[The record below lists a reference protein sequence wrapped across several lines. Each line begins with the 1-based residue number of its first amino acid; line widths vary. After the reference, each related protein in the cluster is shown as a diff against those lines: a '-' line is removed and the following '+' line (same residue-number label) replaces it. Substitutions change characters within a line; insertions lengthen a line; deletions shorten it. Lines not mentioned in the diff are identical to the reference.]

1 MAQLPPPNPPKQSRS
16 HRTLER
22 LVGASLE
29 ILEREG
35 PEGLTVQAI
44 VSRAGSSVGSFYAR
58 FGGKEELLRYLGE
71 RVWRESAQRWD
82 RALASR
88 DWTGLSL
95 SELAEGAV
103 RLLGEAGRSRAVYL
117 RALER
122 GPGNR
127 DDAYR
132 AFQAHV
138 MEGVAG
144 LLLARSGQMDHPSPE
159 VAVRLGL
166 RAVAAILEE
175 GPGAEE
181 AIPLERRMEE
191 AARLLLGYLLRGE
204 RGDTVRRGQV
214 DFFDIWG

>member
-1 MAQLPPPNPPKQSRS
+1 MVR
-16 HRTLER
+16 
-22 LVGASLE
+22 ASLE

-58 FGGKEELLRYLGE
+58 FRGKEELLHYLGE
-71 RVWRESAQRWD
+71 RVWRESALRWD
-82 RALASR
+82 EALASR

-95 SELAEGAV
+95 PELAQGAV

-122 GPGNR
+122 APGGR
-127 DDAYR
+127 DDAYQ

-138 MEGVAG
+138 MEGIAR
-144 LLLARSGQMDHPSPE
+144 LLLARSAEMDHPEPG

-175 GPGAEE
+175 RAGTGTGE

-191 AARLLLGYLLRGE
+191 AANLLHGYLIRGE
-204 RGDTVRRGQV
+204 RGDTLRPGQV
-214 DFFDIWG
+214 EFFDIWG

>member
-1 MAQLPPPNPPKQSRS
+1 M
-16 HRTLER
+16 
-22 LVGASLE
+22 GASLE

-35 PEGLTVQAI
+35 PEGLTVQAV

-58 FGGKEELLRYLGE
+58 FRGKEELLHYLGE
-71 RVWRESAQRWD
+71 RVWRESALRWD
-82 RALASR
+82 KAFAARA
-88 DWTGLSL
+88 WTGLSL
-95 SELAEGAV
+95 SEVAEGAV

-122 GPGNR
+122 GPRNR
-127 DDAYR
+127 DDAYH

-144 LLLARSGQMDHPSPE
+144 LLLARSGEMDHPSPE

-175 GPGAEE
+175 GAAEE
-181 AIPLERRMEE
+181 AIPLERRLEE
-191 AARLLLGYLLRGE
+191 AARLLLGYLLRGD
-204 RGDTVRRGQV
+204 RGGTVRPGQV